1 MSRSLKLIIIIVI
14 TISFWLLVDRLLPRE
29 EMDTHVHQL
38 NQPTGPLVYG
48 VPLSGGELDT
58 CALDTD
64 ELSALWPHAE
74 IVVERTLLLGR
85 CVSVKPIRCVG
96 MMCSP
101 LGSRKID
108 ADALVQK
115 ALHVAYGE
123 EYENIASLSADHPGY
138 SPQVRRW
145 PIIREPLV
153 PERYSIRL
161 PEQLVIFDKDAN
173 FITTRKCGSTG
184 GYCQAVERTRV
195 EGK

>member
-1 MSRSLKLIIIIVI
+1 MSRSLKLI
-14 TISFWLLVDRLLPRE
+14 TILVVTVLLLDRLLPRQ
-29 EMDTHVHQL
+29 EMDAYVHQL
-38 NQPTGPLVYG
+38 TQSTEPLVYS

-58 CALDTD
+58 CSLDAS

-74 IVVERTLLLGR
+74 IVVEKTLLLGR
-85 CVSVKPIRCVG
+85 CVSVEPILCVG
-96 MMCSP
+96 MVCSP
-101 LGSRKID
+101 PRSRKID
-108 ADALVQK
+108 ANALIQK

-123 EYENIASLSADHPGY
+123 EYVNIASLSADHPGY

-153 PERYSIRL
+153 PERYSVRL

-173 FITTRKCGSTG
+173 FITTRKCGSVD
-184 GYCQAVERTRV
+184 GYCQTVKRIRI